1 MRDFEN
7 YECEGQMEL
16 EDYLSL
22 LAEEHRGNT
31 NTCQNI
37 DDSDVNGLKGSLTTR
52 QHVDTEP
59 NGNMASTT
67 AHFVDEP

>member
-7 YECEGQMEL
+7 YVCEGQMEL

-59 NGNMASTT
+59 NGDVTSTT
-67 AHFVDEP
+67 VHFVDEP

>member
-7 YECEGQMEL
+7 YECEGQMDL
-16 EDYLSL
+16 EDYLSM
-22 LAEEHRGNT
+22 LAEEHRG

-59 NGNMASTT
+59 NGNVTSTT

>member
-1 MRDFEN
+1 MD
-7 YECEGQMEL
+7 L
-16 EDYLSL
+16 EDYLSM

-31 NTCQNI
+31 CQN

-52 QHVDTEP
+52 QHVDTKP
-59 NGNMASTT
+59 NGNVTSTT